1 MISSGLNDP
10 HQWHVTRIALG
21 LLEVDIVSPLT
32 GRLLLRDSSRE
43 SSIPHL
49 SLEVDAKPFA
59 RDVMLLKYFL
69 GAYC

>member
-1 MISSGLNDP
+1 MISSGLNNP

-32 GRLLLRDSSRE
+32 DFSRDCSGE
-43 SSIPHL
+43 SSILHL

-59 RDVMLLKYFL
+59 GNVMLLKYFF